1 MEEAV
6 ELGIPHLHNSDLRFI
21 HDGKWVSVFCP
32 RDRLA
37 YIMFKNRYVNVNEP
51 YTPSPQDIVEKLYP
65 GFDKLPADDKRDY
78 VWWKD
83 KWIPYEKCSLEL
95 FIAKCR
101 GINTPI
107 N

>member
-1 MEEAV
+1 MEEAI
-6 ELGIPHLHNSDLRFI
+6 ELGIPHICNSTLQFI
-21 HDGKWVSVFCP
+21 HDGKWISVFRP

-37 YIMFKNRYVNVNEP
+37 YIMFKSRYINMNETDRLYP
-51 YTPSPQDIVEKLYP
+51 HAIAEKLYP
-65 GFDKLPADDKRDY
+65 GFDKIPENDDRDY

-83 KWIPYEKCSLEL
+83 KWMPYEKCSLEL